1 MDKID
6 KLMVMEAALMVCGDV
21 LGKKVRKKL
30 EAHIEKE
37 LYLVSDAVGL
47 RLGGVMLPL
56 TGKEKRCLSE
66 FKDYLQQQK
75 AAVIKLSEAKEVFGY
90 GI

>member
-30 EAHIEKE
+30 EAHLEKE
-37 LYLVSDAVGL
+37 LNGEGD
-47 RLGGVMLPL
+47 
-56 TGKEKRCLSE
+56 CLFRPE
-66 FKDYLQQQK
+66 FSGYLQQQK
-75 AAVIKLSEAKEVFGY
+75 AAIIKLSEAKEVFGY